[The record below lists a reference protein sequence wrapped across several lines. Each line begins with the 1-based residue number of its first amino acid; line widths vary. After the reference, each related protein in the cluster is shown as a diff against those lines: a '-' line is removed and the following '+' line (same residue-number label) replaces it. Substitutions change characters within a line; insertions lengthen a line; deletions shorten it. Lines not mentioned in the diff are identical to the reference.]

1 MQLAR
6 LKGKYMTT
14 NTNTSRRQFVIGSSA
29 IATGLAIGFDLS
41 LMSSANAADGSG
53 TSAMMPLATPEIGV
67 WVVVKPN
74 DDVVV
79 RIVRSEMGQGTI
91 TGLAQMVAEELQC
104 DWKKVSYDYP
114 SPGEN
119 LKRNKVWGS
128 YSTGGSRG
136 IRTSEQYVRKGGA
149 AARIML
155 IQAAANQWNVPASEC
170 VAKDSVITHT
180 PSGKKTTFGKVSV
193 AASQLEVPKDAPL
206 KDPKEWTLIGKPVNR
221 IDGVSD
227 KVTGRQVYAI
237 DLKMPGM
244 LVANIKESP
253 VFGGKLKSYDA
264 AKAQSMKGVKKVV
277 QVGDSAVA
285 VVAETFWQAKTALDQ
300 VNIVWDNGTNANVS
314 SASIK
319 KMLEDGLNADDAF
332 VHNTNG
338 DVKAAM
344 SGASKK
350 LEATYFYPFLNHAT
364 LEPQTATAKWTADSC
379 EAWVPTQDGEASL
392 AAVIAASGLPADKC
406 NVYKVNLG
414 GGFGRRGAF
423 QDYTTQAVN
432 IAKQMPG
439 TPIKLIWT
447 REEDMTQGRY
457 HPVMMC
463 KMSAA
468 IDDKKNVTAVN
479 MRLSGQSILASVR
492 PAVVEANKGKDPLA
506 FQGVDPTGEHGITYS
521 FPNLNIDYAMRNT
534 HVPPGFWRG
543 VNVNQNAI
551 FIETFMDEMAEATG
565 IDAVEFR
572 RKHMAEFPRA
582 VAVLNAVADGIGWTK
597 PAAPGVYRGVAQM
610 RSFGSYVAAACELSV
625 KNGNEVKIHRVVAAT
640 DPGYAVNPAQIARQ
654 VSGSFVY
661 GLSAL
666 FEEEITIDKGAVVQ
680 KNFDTFNSIRLYQ
693 MPKVETII
701 IQGGGKEWGGVGEP
715 TIAVAAPAVLNA
727 IYRATGK
734 RLRTVPLKNSGIKL
748 V

>member
-1 MQLAR
+1 
-6 LKGKYMTT
+6 
-14 NTNTSRRQFVIGSSA
+14 
-29 IATGLAIGFDLS
+29 
-41 LMSSANAADGSG
+41 
-53 TSAMMPLATPEIGV
+53 
-67 WVVVKPN
+67 
-74 DDVVV
+74 
-79 RIVRSEMGQGTI
+79 
-91 TGLAQMVAEELQC
+91 
-104 DWKKVSYDYP
+104 
-114 SPGEN
+114 
-119 LKRNKVWGS
+119 
-128 YSTGGSRG
+128 
-136 IRTSEQYVRKGGA
+136 
-149 AARIML
+149 
-155 IQAAANQWNVPASEC
+155 
-170 VAKDSVITHT
+170 
-180 PSGKKTTFGKVSV
+180 
-193 AASQLEVPKDAPL
+193 
-206 KDPKEWTLIGKPVNR
+206 
-221 IDGVSD
+221 
-227 KVTGRQVYAI
+227 
-237 DLKMPGM
+237 
-244 LVANIKESP
+244 
-253 VFGGKLKSYDA
+253 
-264 AKAQSMKGVKKVV
+264 
-277 QVGDSAVA
+277 
-285 VVAETFWQAKTALDQ
+285 
-300 VNIVWDNGTNANVS
+300 
-314 SASIK
+314 
-319 KMLEDGLNADDAF
+319 MLEEGLTANDAF
-332 VHNTNG
+332 AHNTNG

-344 SGASKK
+344 SSASKT

-479 MRLSGQSILASVR
+479 MRLSGQSILAAVR
-492 PAVVEANKGKDPLA
+492 PAVVAANKGKDPLA
-506 FQGVDPTGEHGITYS
+506 FQGVDPTGEHGICYS

-534 HVPPGFWRG
+534 TVPPGFWRG

-565 IDAVEFR
+565 VDAVEFR
-572 RKHMAEFPRA
+572 RKHMEKYPRA
-582 VAVLNAVADGIGWTK
+582 VAVLNAVADGIGWNT
-597 PAAPGVYRGVAQM
+597 PAKPGVFRGVAQM

-625 KNGNEVKIHRVVAAT
+625 MNGNEVKIHRIVAAT
-640 DPGYAVNPAQIARQ
+640 DPGYVVNPAQVARQ

-666 FEEEITIDKGAVVQ
+666 FEEEITIEKGAVVQ
-680 KNFDTFNSIRLYQ
+680 KNFDTFGSIRLSQ

-701 IQGGGKEWGGVGEP
+701 IQGGGKDWGGVGEP

>member
-1 MQLAR
+1 
-6 LKGKYMTT
+6 MTT
-14 NTNTSRRQFVIGSSA
+14 TTTNTSRRHFIVGSTA
-29 IATGLAIGFDLS
+29 IATGLAIGFDFS
-41 LMSSANAADGSG
+41 FMSAANAAVGSG
-53 TSAMMPLATPEIGV
+53 TTSSLPLATPEIGV

-104 DWKKVSYDYP
+104 DWKKVSYEYP
-114 SPGEN
+114 SPGES
-119 LKRNKVWGS
+119 LKRKQAWGS

-149 AARIML
+149 AARMML
-155 IQAAANQWNVPASEC
+155 IEAAATQWGVPASEC
-170 VAKDSVITHT
+170 VALNSVITHT
-180 PSGKKTTFGKVSV
+180 PSGRKTTFGKVSV
-193 AASQLEVPKDAPL
+193 AASQLEVPKEITL
-206 KDPKEWTLIGKPVNR
+206 KDPKDWTLIGKPVNR
-221 IDGVSD
+221 IDGVAD
-227 KVTGRQVYAI
+227 KVTGKQIYAI

-244 LVANIKESP
+244 LVANIRECP

-264 AKAQSMKGVKKVV
+264 TKALSMKGVKKVV

-285 VVAETFWQAKTALDQ
+285 VVAETFWQAKTAMDQ
-300 VNIVWDNGTNANVS
+300 VSLVWDEGTNANVS

-319 KMLEDGLNADDAF
+319 KMLEAGLSADDAF
-332 VHNTNG
+332 VHNANG

-344 SGASKK
+344 SSASKTI
-350 LEATYFYPFLNHAT
+350 EATYSYPFLNHAT

-392 AAVIAASGLPADKC
+392 AAVIAASGLPAEQC

-468 IDDKKNVTAVN
+468 LDEHKNVTALN
-479 MRLSGQSILASVR
+479 IRLSGQSILASVR
-492 PAVVEANKGKDPLA
+492 PAVVAANKGKDPLV
-506 FQGVDPTGEHGITYS
+506 FQGYEPLGEHAFGYS
-521 FPNLNIDYAMRNT
+521 FDNLNIDHAMRNT

-543 VNVNQNAI
+543 VNANQNAI
-551 FIETFMDEMAEATG
+551 FIETFMDELAEAAG
-565 IDAVEFR
+565 MDAVEFR
-572 RKHMAEFPRA
+572 RKHMKNYPRNL
-582 VAVLNAVADGIGWTK
+582 AVLNAAAEGIGWTK
-597 PAAPGVYRGVAQM
+597 PAPAGVYRGIAQM
-610 RSFGSYVAAACELSV
+610 KAFGSYVAAACELSV
-625 KNGNEVKIHRVVAAT
+625 TNGTDVKIHRIVAAT
-640 DPGYAVNPAQIARQ
+640 DPSYVVNPAQIKRQ
-654 VSGSFVY
+654 VAGSFVY

-666 FEEEITIDKGAVVQ
+666 FEEEITIEKGAVVQ

-693 MPKVETII
+693 MPKVEAILI
-701 IQGGGKEWGGVGEP
+701 EGGGSEWGGVGEP
-715 TIAVAAPAVLNA
+715 TICVAAPAVLNA